1 MYNLCCGANKNLI
14 QKQKLGYFFIFQG
27 QAAKCPLLASW
38 QGFVGRGQRAA
49 RAVKQRATCAVYWC
63 NPHTARVCACL
74 VQACSRGSRVGRG
87 SGRPTGRVGSG
98 WVGSGPMNFTFPWV
112 RSGPTLVGHGW
123 VGSRSLWV
131 GSGPNLPNLK
141 SAKNIRQSRKHM
153 SPSMIMNSIYI
164 VHMRHIW
171 AIL

>member
-1 MYNLCCGANKNLI
+1 MRMLRKMP
-14 QKQKLGYFFIFQG
+14 FQNIIMEN
-27 QAAKCPLLASW
+27 QSW
-38 QGFVGRGQRAA
+38 PWVGS
-49 RAVKQRATCAVYWC
+49 T
-63 NPHTARVCACL
+63 H
-74 VQACSRGSRVGRG
+74 G
-87 SGRPTGRVGSG
+87 SGRVGLGRVGSDEFYFS
-98 WVGSGPMNFTFPWV
+98 VGRVG
-112 RSGPTLVGHGW
+112 SGPTLVGHGW